1 MDDSRRPFPEQ
12 SSRQLLFMLSVGV
25 INGFVLSYKLTEANS
40 VAWSYVAGG
49 FLPVIGMFLSQGNSP
64 NIYAYSSFCRR
75 LLSVWSQFG
84 GYKRSVLKTLVIVA
98 VGVVPGVVLLARSP
112 VATVRLHSY
121 YLGLTISS
129 ILHPLGVLIRQHILR
144 RKTK

>member
-1 MDDSRRPFPEQ
+1 MDDSRLLFPEQ
-12 SSRQLLFMLSVGV
+12 SSRQLLFMLSVVV
-25 INGFVLSYKLTEANS
+25 INGFVLSYHLTEANA
-40 VAWSYVAGG
+40 VAWGYVTGG
-49 FLPVIGMFLSQGNSP
+49 FLSVVGAFLLQGYSP
-64 NIYAYSSFCRR
+64 NICAYSSFCRR
-75 LLSVWSQFG
+75 LLSVWSQLG
-84 GYKRSVLKTLVIVA
+84 RYKRSVLKTLVVVA

-129 ILHPLGVLIRQHILR
+129 ILHPFGVLIRRHILR